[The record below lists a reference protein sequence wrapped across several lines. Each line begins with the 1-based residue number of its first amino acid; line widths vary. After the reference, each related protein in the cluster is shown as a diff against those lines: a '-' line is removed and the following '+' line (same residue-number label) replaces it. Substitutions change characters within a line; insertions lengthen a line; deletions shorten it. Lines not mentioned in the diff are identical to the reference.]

1 MAKEKH
7 LSARSAQACREL
19 LEAGATKK
27 HLAKALDMTVPTLNR
42 KLERD
47 ELEQYRAQ
55 DTQRKSKI
63 CEIKDLK
70 RKQA

>member
-19 LEAGATKK
+19 LEAGATKRY
-27 HLAKALDMTVPTLNR
+27 LAKALGMTVQTLNR

-55 DTQRKSKI
+55 DAQRKSNIYEFK
-63 CEIKDLK
+63 ELK
-70 RKQA
+70 RRQA